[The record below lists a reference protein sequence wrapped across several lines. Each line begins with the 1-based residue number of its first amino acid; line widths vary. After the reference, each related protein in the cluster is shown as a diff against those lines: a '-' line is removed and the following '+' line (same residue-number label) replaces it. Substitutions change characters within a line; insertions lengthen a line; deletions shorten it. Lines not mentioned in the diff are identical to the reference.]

1 MKVNEMPEPLYI
13 LVESVY
19 VKIPSADEFDLINFN
34 IYPLGLMTW
43 KKFREKYGSCYVCSV
58 RDYDDTET
66 TSIIFSNI
74 DPGHEPLRS
83 VHTKEHKIKWL
94 KG

>member
-13 LVESVY
+13 TIEPVY
-19 VKIPSADEFDLINFN
+19 IKDPTAEIFTMKNFN
-34 IYPLGLMTW
+34 FSIGLMSW
-43 KKFREKYGSCYVCSV
+43 EKFKKRYGSCYVYSV
-58 RDYDDTET
+58 RDFDDTKT
-66 TSIIFSNI
+66 TSIIFSNM

>member
-13 LVESVY
+13 LIEPVY
-19 VKIPSADEFDLINFN
+19 IKNPSADEFDLRNF
-34 IYPLGLMTW
+34 IFSIGLMTW
-43 KKFREKYGSCYVCSV
+43 KKFREKYGSCYVYSV
-58 RDYDDTET
+58 RDFDDTRT
-66 TSIIFSNI
+66 TSIIFSNM